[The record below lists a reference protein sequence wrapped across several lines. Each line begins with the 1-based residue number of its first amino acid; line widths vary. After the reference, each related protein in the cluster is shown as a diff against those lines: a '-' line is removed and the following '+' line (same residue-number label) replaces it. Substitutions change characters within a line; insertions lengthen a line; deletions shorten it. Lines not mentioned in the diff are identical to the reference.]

1 MIGRAGR
8 PGSHGRGRWYSGQPV
23 FRRSRFVATVAV
35 VAACG
40 LVALTSLDAFARHEA
55 RAASVAN
62 SRPFLTAIDDW
73 PSGDAVSD
81 AAFGEHLRAA
91 GAKFLRVTVRWDL
104 VAPTGNVPATF
115 NARDPGDPAYKWD
128 FIDRWARVATSNGLT
143 PFVSIFTAP
152 DWAQG
157 GKSTTGPARPSPAA
171 LADFA
176 TAAASRYSGTYAG
189 LPRVRYWQVWNE
201 PNLSGYLMPQTEA
214 GRPVSPNWYRDMVNA
229 AAQAVHAVHVDNVVV
244 AGGLAP
250 FGGNMNDPSGGPVP
264 NQERIHPLQFM
275 RQMLCM
281 SNDAKQP
288 KATCGD
294 RTEFDVWAHHPYTYG
309 GPTHSA
315 FHPDDVSLGDLG
327 EMRRLLEAAEA
338 VGHIRSRQDVGFW
351 VTEFSYDSR
360 PADPKGLPPGL
371 HARWVSEALYR
382 MWQNGVS
389 LVTWFF
395 LRDRPFPAEMFQ
407 SGLYYRGE
415 SGIASDKP
423 KPALRAFRFPFVAF
437 RQRGEAISY
446 WGRTPTS
453 VKGAVVVEQQA
464 GGRWRRLAAPSVNR
478 YGLFTGRVVQA
489 RGRGPLRARLTN
501 RSDAS
506 LPFSLTVPRDFRFCP
521 WGSFC

>member
-1 MIGRAGR
+1 M
-8 PGSHGRGRWYSGQPV
+8 V
-23 FRRSRFVATVAV
+23 RRSRFVGTVAV
-35 VAACG
+35 ATVVAGCG
-40 LVALTSLDAFARHEA
+40 LAALISVDASARQEV
-55 RAASVAN
+55 RTASVAS
-62 SRPFLTAIDDW
+62 SRPLLTAIDDW

-115 NARDPGDPAYKWD
+115 NARDPGDPAYKWS
-128 FIDRWARVATSNGLT
+128 FVDRWVRVATSNGLT

-152 DWAQG
+152 VWAQG
-157 GKSTTGPARPSPAA
+157 GESTRGPARPSPTA

-176 TAAASRYSGTYAG
+176 TAVASRYSGSYAG
-189 LPRVRYWQVWNE
+189 LPRVRFWQIWNE
-201 PNLSGYLMPQTEA
+201 PNLSNYLMPQSDA
-214 GRPVSPNWYRDMVNA
+214 GKPVSPEWYRDMVNA
-229 AAQAVHAVHVDNVVV
+229 GAVALHAVHVDNVVV

-250 FGGNMNDPSGGPVP
+250 FGGNVNEASGVQVP
-264 NQERIHPLQFM
+264 NQERIHPLHFM
-275 RQMLCM
+275 RLMLCM
-281 SNDAKQP
+281 SNGSTP
-288 KATCGD
+288 KPTCGD

-309 GPTHSA
+309 DPTHSA
-315 FHPDDVSLGDLG
+315 YHPDDVSLGDLG

-338 VGHIRSRQDVGFW
+338 AGHIRSRQEVGFW
-351 VTEFSYDSR
+351 VTEFSYDSQ
-360 PADPKGLPPGL
+360 PADPKGLPPAL

-395 LRDRPFPAEMFQ
+395 LRDRPFPADMFQ

-415 SGIASDKP
+415 SGIPSDKP

-437 RQRGEAISY
+437 RESGGAISY

-453 VKGAVVVEQQA
+453 AKGAVVVEQRA
-464 GGRWRRLAAPSVNR
+464 GGRWRRLAVPRVDR
-478 YGLFTGRVVQA
+478 YGLFTGKVVRA
-489 RGRGPLRARLTN
+489 RGRGDLRARLIN
-501 RSDAS
+501 RSDVS
-506 LPFSLTVPRDFRFCP
+506 VPFSLTVPRDFRFCP